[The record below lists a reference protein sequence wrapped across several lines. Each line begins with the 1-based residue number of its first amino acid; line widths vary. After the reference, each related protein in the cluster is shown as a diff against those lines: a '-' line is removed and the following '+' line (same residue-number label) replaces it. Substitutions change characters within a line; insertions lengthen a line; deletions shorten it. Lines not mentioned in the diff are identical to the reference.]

1 MVPLEWRNTGSMIYR
16 RYYHT
21 ASALTNG
28 KVLVTGGLDNGS
40 YLNSAELYDPLTG
53 LWTATANMNIT
64 RTEQTASVLTNGKVL
79 VTGGVNNSSYLK
91 SAK

>member
-28 KVLVTGGLDNGS
+28 KVLVTGGVNNS
-40 YLNSAELYDPLTG
+40 SHLNSAELYDPLTG
-53 LWTATANMNIT
+53 IWTTIGNMTIS
-64 RTEQTASVLTNGKVL
+64 RYLHTASVLTNGKVL
-79 VTGGVNNSSYLK
+79 VTGGYNTDAVCV
-91 SAK
+91 